1 MNRDGRRYHHGD
13 LPAALIAA
21 GLELARSGGAEAI
34 GLREVTRVV
43 GVTPNAAYRHFADR
57 RALVL
62 AVAARAQQ
70 QLALAM
76 EDRMADAD
84 TEPDSGRRARQRLRA
99 VGLAYIDF
107 AVGEPGW
114 FQLAFFTHEHYAEAG
129 TPKPARRRRPAT
141 PEPRPTNSCSPPST
155 TSSPPV
161 SCPPTAGPMQDGP
174 AGPRSTACPNS
185 PPGAHSTTNRP
196 LLSIG
201 SPSTSSTAPSKASSQ
216 DNHPPARPPERRP
229 PERATGCALRGSA
242 GGEPIERDGFDG
254 SHDDHDR

>member
-114 FQLAFFTHEHYAEAG
+114 FQLAFFTHEHYAEAS
-129 TPKPARRRRPAT
+129 TPEATGHTGAPPYQLLLTALDDLVAAGILPADRRPNAEWACWSAVHGLSEFAT
-141 PEPRPTNSCSPPST
+141 RGPLHDQPPAAVHRLAEYVVDCTIEGVIAGQPST
-155 TSSPPV
+155 
-161 SCPPTAGPMQDGP
+161 GK
-174 AGPRSTACPNS
+174 
-185 PPGAHSTTNRP
+185 TT
-196 LLSIG
+196 G
-201 SPSTSSTAPSKASSQ
+201 TQAP
-216 DNHPPARPPERRP
+216 
-229 PERATGCALRGSA
+229 
-242 GGEPIERDGFDG
+242 
-254 SHDDHDR
+254 